1 MNGLMMDY
9 DLTLPAILRRTEAL
23 YGEQEIVTRQ
33 PDKTLHR
40 YTYADFI
47 ERAKRLAVALKSLGV
62 DQSDRVATLCW
73 NHYQHLECY
82 FGIPSAGAVLH
93 TLNLRLPPED
103 LTYIVEH
110 ANDKIVIADESLL
123 PLLESF
129 RDEVNLEHVIVI
141 GEAPEGMISYEELLA
156 GVDTADFE
164 WPELDEK
171 LAAAMCY
178 TSGTTGRPKGI
189 LYDHRSLALHSMGH
203 LAADIVALSES
214 DAVLPVVPMFH
225 ANAWGFPF
233 SATLT
238 GSKQVFPGPHLD
250 PKSILE
256 LAEAERVTLA
266 AGVPT
271 IWLGV
276 LQELDR
282 DPGAYD
288 LSALRATLVGGS
300 AVPEAMIRNFHER
313 HGILVQQGW
322 GMTETT
328 PLVTTSH
335 LKGGLRDAS
344 EDEQYRHRA
353 LQGYATPF
361 TEIRIISEDGEAP
374 WDGESMGELEIRGAW
389 VASAYYSPPG
399 GEPEGGDKF
408 TEDGWL
414 RTGDI
419 AAIDPQGYVEI
430 RDRTKDLIK
439 SGGEWISSV
448 ALENEL
454 MSHPSVA
461 EAAVIA
467 IAHPRWQERPL
478 AVAVLKEEEVTT
490 AEELLSH
497 LSKTFPKWSLP
508 DAVEFVAEIPR
519 TSTGK
524 FKKLALREQFAD
536 YALPDAEASPTASPT
551 A

>member
-9 DLTLPAILRRTEAL
+9 DLTLPAILRRTETL

-33 PDKTLHR
+33 SDKSLHR

-47 ERAKRLAVALKSLGV
+47 ERTKRLAVALKKLGIE
-62 DQSDRVATLCW
+62 QSDRVATLCW
-73 NHYQHLECY
+73 NNYQHLECY
-82 FGIPSAGAVLH
+82 FGIPCAGAVLH

-103 LTYIVEH
+103 LAYIVEH
-110 ANDKIVIADESLL
+110 ADDRILIADESLL

-129 RDEVNLEHVIVI
+129 RDKVHLERVIVV
-141 GEAPEGMISYEELLA
+141 GEAPEGMTSYEELLA
-156 GVDTADFE
+156 EADPADFE

-178 TSGTTGRPKGI
+178 TSGTTGRPKGV
-189 LYDHRSLALHSMGH
+189 LYTHRSLALHSMAA
-203 LAADIVALSES
+203 LAADTVALSAS

-225 ANAWGFPF
+225 ANAWGVPF
-233 SATLT
+233 SAALT
-238 GSKQVFPGPHLD
+238 GAKQVLPGPHLD
-250 PKSILE
+250 PKSLLE

-282 DPGAYD
+282 EPGAYD
-288 LSALRATLVGGS
+288 LSAMRATLVGGS
-300 AVPEAMIRNFHER
+300 AVPEAMIRSFWER

-322 GMTETT
+322 GMTETA
-328 PLVTTSH
+328 PLATVAH
-335 LKGGLRDAS
+335 LKGRLRDAS
-344 EDEQYRHRA
+344 DDEQYRYRA
-353 LQGYATPF
+353 RQGYVTPF
-361 TEIRIISEDGEAP
+361 TEVRIVSEEGEAP
-374 WDGESMGELEIRGAW
+374 WDGETMGELEIRGAW
-389 VASAYYSPPG
+389 IASAYYSPPG
-399 GEPEGGDKF
+399 GEPEGEDKF
-408 TEDGWL
+408 SEDGWL

-419 AAIDPQGYVEI
+419 ATIDPQGYVEI

-454 MSHPSVA
+454 MAHPSVA

-467 IAHPRWQERPL
+467 VFHPRWQERPL
-478 AVAVLKEEEVTT
+478 AVAVLKEGESVA
-490 AEELLSH
+490 AEDLISH
-497 LSKTFPKWSLP
+497 LSNNFPKWSLP
-508 DAVEFVAEIPR
+508 DAVEFVSEIPR

-536 YALPDAEASPTASPT
+536 YALPGAETMET
-551 A
+551 T